1 MKNTKVAKRY
11 ALSLFNSALQYDV
24 VEQVRSDISFID
36 RCWIVADDFRAVMKS
51 PIIQARRKKD
61 IIREMFGS
69 NTQPLTMS
77 FLDLVCDKGRE
88 VLIPEIFEQFVILF
102 NNHYSLLPIEV
113 TSAVELSDSAKEGLI
128 SSLEQRFSKKPIP
141 LYYVNPALK
150 GGFVVKVGD
159 ILLDTSLRSQ
169 LDRLRDSLIN
179 GQPINN

>member
-11 ALSLFNSALQYDV
+11 ALALFNSASEYDV

-36 RCWIVADDFRAVMKS
+36 RCWILADDFRAVMKS

-61 IIREMFGS
+61 ILREMF
-69 NTQPLTMS
+69 NDDTQALTLS

-88 VLIPEIFEQFVILF
+88 VLIPEIFEQFVVLF
-102 NNHYSLLPIEV
+102 NNRYALLPIEV
-113 TSAVELSDSAKEGLI
+113 TSAVELSDTAKDGLM
-128 SSLEQRFSKKPIP
+128 SSLEQRFSKKPVP
-141 LYYVNPALK
+141 LYYVNPILK

-179 GQPINN
+179 GQPSNN